1 MLIGTGLQIHT
12 KATVIIPAEI
22 GRIMLGLVT
31 AIPDPGLE
39 YGLYLQGEWDPVNCV
54 VRVKSDQYYFP
65 EQETS
70 AVSIR
75 FLEEPPGPE
84 WNVVVH
90 RHPQSCRRFSST
102 DVNSINEEFL
112 ASVLYIPFWEFSDA
126 VVNIPLAPGAKFQSA
141 AKVVVE
147 GDLVDIP
154 DWLRERAGTA
164 LQQLRVVKTMGV
176 QKAGRGTIEPLD
188 GDGTI
193 KPEPDRPPIRIKPR
207 QIPRGRNPGAVL
219 GAPPVEGA
227 YPLGDHDID
236 AGQLPL
242 LTGDTTGFAP
252 EDLADIADAVRLSSL
267 GINT

>member
-54 VRVKSDQYYFP
+54 VRVKPDQYYFP

-112 ASVLYIPFWEFSDA
+112 ASVLYIPFWEFPDA
-126 VVNIPLAPGAKFQSA
+126 VVNIPLAAGSKFQSP

-147 GDLVDIP
+147 GELVDIP
-154 DWLRERAGTA
+154 DWLRERAGTV
-164 LQQLRVVKTMGV
+164 LQQLRVVKAQGI
-176 QKAGRGTIEPLD
+176 QKAGRGTIEALD

-193 KPEPDRPPIRIKPR
+193 KPEPERAPIRIKPR
-207 QIPRGRNPGAVL
+207 QTIRARQPAAVIGA
-219 GAPPVEGA
+219 PVEGA
-227 YPLGDHDID
+227 YPLGDHDHDIR
-236 AGQLPL
+236 QLPL
-242 LTGDTTGFAP
+242 LSGGTSGFAA
-252 EDLADIADAVRLSSL
+252 EDLADIADAVRLSNL